1 MAPMRSFII
10 PMIKMQFRPPAFVVR
25 LGILIAIF
33 LFISSPVKA
42 DCRYQGKTYPEGT
55 LMNGLECIN
64 GQWR

>member
-1 MAPMRSFII
+1 MT
-10 PMIKMQFRPPAFVVR
+10 KMQFRPLAAIVS
-25 LGILIAIF
+25 LGILIAVF

-42 DCRYQGKTYPEGT
+42 ECRYQGKTYPEGT

>member
-1 MAPMRSFII
+1 MT
-10 PMIKMQFRPPAFVVR
+10 KMQFRPLAAVVS
-25 LGILIAIF
+25 LGILIAVF

-42 DCRYQGKTYPEGT
+42 ECRYQGKTYPEGT